1 MIRRAA
7 EEMDDDDD
15 GPSEATIQ
23 LTAKMAA
30 KFRKAFPLREESAF
44 RKPTPV
50 AAPSLSQISK
60 RLNFDDSFSSASVIS
75 PNVKLVELKEE
86 VDSLKRHLNI
96 ARGDIQRLKSSED
109 TEKKKS
115 ELLQLEIVQL
125 KKDKEVIKQSYTTK
139 LDEMKHEIEETL
151 LSRDKW
157 REAATCFYRYFQCAK
172 ARLAFVE
179 KELLSRGILNEDLKR
194 ALTSAWTSTECS
206 IEDSVEENLHEL
218 MKGAIFTLEELDS
231 SLEEGTEHSK
241 ELLDTSAAGGSVY
254 RDNEDNDVSAN
265 AGAVIVE
272 GNQSILF
279 NQSESVLNTTLAYTS
294 IDYEKDERIQRLE
307 LENSRLQDRCNVLLE
322 RSQKYLLMEEQM
334 RSTDHRFHLLE
345 KNMEE
350 ILAEFNSLRSAC
362 ARKMFDITDCSSQDR
377 AAEVIKRIQSLSES
391 VEMLEKERD
400 NARLEAEKANKNGE
414 SLMNERDVLLKNIEH
429 LTNVNEN
436 LKCSLNGEKEICAAL
451 ERTVEMKNAELL
463 CIQDEVATLREHV
476 SSLESKLC
484 ESQSKITDVELKLQ
498 NATAMPT
505 DAGNETQILHL
516 RNNPLQSAVNSLGEA
531 ERERLHKRKA
541 VRYVSTGESSGV
553 KRVREEHIS
562 ALENQLKKS
571 EREREQAIRIQADI
585 AKKYREISTTLTGY
599 QIKLKDVEEGI
610 CYVNS
615 VYDETEKQFI
625 FKYNAST
632 GIVDLLD
639 IGQDELSQGRP
650 WEQEMQKQYI
660 GERHSIPGFLAAVT
674 LQLEARRGIED
685 VERTDI
691 IGIVHED

>member
-1 MIRRAA
+1 
-7 EEMDDDDD
+7 
-15 GPSEATIQ
+15 
-23 LTAKMAA
+23 MAA

-125 KKDKEVIKQSYTTK
+125 KKDKEVIKQK
-139 LDEMKHEIEETL
+139 
-151 LSRDKW
+151 
-157 REAATCFYRYFQCAK
+157 
-172 ARLAFVE
+172 
-179 KELLSRGILNEDLKR
+179 
-194 ALTSAWTSTECS
+194 
-206 IEDSVEENLHEL
+206 NLHEL

-307 LENSRLQDRCNVLLE
+307 LENSRLQDRCN
-322 RSQKYLLMEEQM
+322 
-334 RSTDHRFHLLE
+334 
-345 KNMEE
+345 
-350 ILAEFNSLRSAC
+350 AEFNSLRSAC

-463 CIQDEVATLREHV
+463 CIQDEVATLREH
-476 SSLESKLC
+476 
-484 ESQSKITDVELKLQ
+484 SQSKITDVELKLQ

-541 VRYVSTGESSGV
+541 VLLAKIFRLQFYLVNKFKSYAQSEKLQPFLARDTNVSTGESSGV

-585 AKKYREISTTLTGY
+585 AKKYR
-599 QIKLKDVEEGI
+599 
-610 CYVNS
+610 
-615 VYDETEKQFI
+615 
-625 FKYNAST
+625 
-632 GIVDLLD
+632 
-639 IGQDELSQGRP
+639 
-650 WEQEMQKQYI
+650 YI